1 MIKCRLRIDIVSVIA
16 SNTARAG
23 RLFGGPEVD
32 GAATSPARPFSST
45 AAGQKQDLNHGRVL
59 PVRVDIVLHPSVGD
73 QPDHRDQDVGR
84 DTEPH
89 PQQGAD
95 YAEQVNQRAD
105 PALEVASER
114 LPHSAVRSTG
124 TYDTEL
130 EHEE

>member
-23 RLFGGPEVD
+23 RLFGGAGSRWCGYITGQTLLVD
-32 GAATSPARPFSST
+32 GGWSE
-45 AAGQKQDLNHGRVL
+45 AGSNHGRVL

-73 QPDHRDQDVGR
+73 QPDHRDQDVRR

-95 YAEQVNQRAD
+95 YAEQV
-105 PALEVASER
+105 SK
-114 LPHSAVRSTG
+114 SKG
-124 TYDTEL
+124 
-130 EHEE
+130 